1 MNVQPLGLPAA
12 LHAWHAS
19 GPEPVLIL
27 RCAAAPDCGAEVGA
41 VYASP
46 KGFVVESRITVPEK
60 DTPSPSSRGWM
71 PDLDSFAGDIG
82 VVGILDDFE
91 VSTAGGDVEVSAAA
105 GTIETQQAGDQAAD
119 EAPQAGDQ
127 TQETDQTQP
136 ATNETTDEATNEARP
151 EAGSPQPDDER
162 EQVVK
167 AQIDLISTSHYWHNP
182 NPLCPEHGKLQLD
195 RLALDRAVRH
205 GETTYEAPAA

>member
-19 GPEPVLIL
+19 DPEPVLIL

-41 VYASP
+41 VYRSP

-82 VVGILDDFE
+82 VVGILDDFD
-91 VSTAGGDVEVSAAA
+91 VSPTESGVEVSAATGHDQA
-105 GTIETQQAGDQAAD
+105 QQAD
-119 EAPQAGDQ
+119 EKTAHGHEP
-127 TQETDQTQP
+127 P
-136 ATNETTDEATNEARP
+136 
-151 EAGSPQPDDER
+151 SPDDEA
-162 EQVVK
+162 EQFVK
-167 AQIDLISTSHYWHNP
+167 AQIDLVSTSHYWHNP
-182 NPLCPEHGKLQLD
+182 NPLCPTHGQLQLD
-195 RLALDRAVRH
+195 RLELDRAVRH
-205 GETTYEAPAA
+205 GETTYEAAPA

>member
-19 GPEPVLIL
+19 DPEPVLIL

-41 VYASP
+41 VYRSP

-71 PDLDSFAGDIG
+71 PDLDSFASDIG

-91 VSTAGGDVEVSAAA
+91 ISTVGGDVEVSAATGDNPGQA
-105 GTIETQQAGDQAAD
+105 TEDDQAGQSTEDDQAG
-119 EAPQAGDQ
+119 Q
-127 TQETDQTQP
+127 
-136 ATNETTDEATNEARP
+136 TTD
-151 EAGSPQPDDER
+151 GSPQPGDEA
-162 EQVVK
+162 EQYVK
-167 AQIDLISTSHYWHNP
+167 AQIDLVSTSHYWHNP

-205 GETTYEAPAA
+205 GETTYEAPPA